1 MAFGSK
7 KVAAT
12 GIDQSNVIKLAS
24 EALAARRATRVML
37 PVRLTCETPILLHR
51 WTEKA
56 VRQMLG
62 KMTGLD
68 MPREPKDL
76 TKEFDESWYRNI
88 EGEPVVPCRVI
99 KACIIEG
106 AISTGKLVSKAELKR
121 EMRVRGYT
129 APLKM
134 KGGKVKDHLTMDVRI
149 AANQGGSPD
158 IRSRALVPAG
168 AWCDVVLDFPK
179 TLSPDKVIA
188 ALAAAG
194 ETIGLCDWR
203 PERGGEF
210 GVFSVDLLKE
220 GDIERILKENTVPED
235 EFKIPPEL
243 LRAFNAIP
251 TEKLKDSGKK
261 VKALLENVA
270 SQNGTSSVVADANGT
285 AE

>member
-1 MAFGSK
+1 MAFGK
-7 KVAAT
+7 KKDIASGVE
-12 GIDQSNVIKLAS
+12 QSNVIKLAS

-37 PVRLTCETPILLHR
+37 PVRLTCETPMLLHR

-62 KMTGLD
+62 KMTGLE

-88 EGEPVVPCRVI
+88 NGEPAVPCRVI

-129 APLKM
+129 APLRI
-134 KGGKVKDHLTMDVRI
+134 KGVKSVKDHLTMDVRI

-168 AWCDVVLDFPK
+168 AFCDVVLDFPK

-243 LRAFNAIP
+243 LRAFNALP
-251 TEKLKDSGKK
+251 QESLKDSGKK
-261 VKALLENVA
+261 VKSLIENGA
-270 SQNGTSSVVADANGT
+270 RQQTTSSDEADSAAG
-285 AE
+285 A

>member
-1 MAFGSK
+1 MAFGK
-7 KVAAT
+7 KKEVAT
-12 GIDQSNVIKLAS
+12 GVDQTNVIKLAS

-37 PVRLTCETPILLHR
+37 PVRLTCETPMLLHR

-62 KMTGLD
+62 KMTGME

-76 TKEFDESWYRNI
+76 TKEFDESWYRNTD
-88 EGEPVVPCRVI
+88 GEPCVPCRVI

-134 KGGKVKDHLTMDVRI
+134 KGGKVKDALAMDVRI

-179 TLSPDKVIA
+179 TLSPDKVIS

-210 GVFSVDLLKE
+210 GVFSVDLLRE
-220 GDIERILKENTVPED
+220 QDIERILKENTVPED

-251 TEKLKDSGKK
+251 AEKLKDSGKK
-261 VKALLENVA
+261 VKSLLENV
-270 SQNGTSSVVADANGT
+270 NGQQGKSSDAADAEAG
-285 AE
+285 A